1 MLDPWSIFITRP
13 KGAAIRGHATR
24 AATAGHRLEGET
36 LMIGPVRGFSRVSP
50 VDLFRQHYLLLR
62 EASITRVVLVRARRV
77 PRRGRGAIVPAPL
90 APRPVSAVPPLAR
103 GGGQDQGRRDS
114 RQGTRG
120 GARGGTLGGRSDTS
134 GIGAQGHFYAAPA
147 RATAEASDDV
157 ITGTLLLCHQPATV
171 LFDPGSTFS
180 YVSVYFAPR
189 LGMRSESLAEPIHVS
204 TPVGESLVVDQ
215 VLRSCLVTI
224 QGCDTRVDLI
234 LLDMVDFD
242 VILGMD
248 WLSPYHAVLDCYA
261 KTVTLAMPGI
271 SPVLW
276 QGAYSHT
283 PTGIISFM
291 RARRLVASGCLV
303 YLAYVRDVSRE
314 GSSVDSVPVVREFAD
329 VFPTDLPGLPPDRD
343 IDFAIDLEPDTRPIS
358 IPPYRMAPAEL
369 RELSAQLEDLL
380 GKGFIRPSVSP
391 WGAPVLFVK
400 KKDGTM
406 RMCIDYRQLNKVT
419 VKNRYP
425 MPRID
430 DLFDQL
436 QGAAMFS
443 KIDLRSGYH
452 QLRIRAADIPKTSFR
467 TRYGHYE
474 FLVMSFGLTNAPAAF
489 MDLMTCVFRPY
500 LDLFV
505 IVFIDDILVYSRSRS
520 EHEQHLRIVLQTLR
534 DQRLYAKFS
543 KCEFWLESVAFL
555 GHVVSNEGIR
565 VDPAKIEAIRDW
577 HRPTSVTEVRSFVE
591 LAGYYRR
598 FVEGFSTIASPL
610 TRLTRVDVPFVWSE
624 ECEASF
630 LRLKELLT
638 TAHILTLP
646 VEGEDFTVYCDAS
659 GVGLGCVLMQQGRVI
674 AYASRQLKIHE
685 RNYPTHDLELAAV
698 VFALK
703 IWRHYLY
710 GVRCEIYTDH
720 RSLQYIMSQR
730 DLNSRQRRWIELL
743 KDYDLSILYHPGK
756 ANVVA
761 DALSRKAVS
770 MGSLAFL
777 SVEERPLALDIQSL
791 ANSMVR
797 LDISDSRRVLAFLG
811 VQSSLLDRIRGCQ
824 FEDDTLVALRDR
836 VLAGDGGQATLDP
849 DGQVKAEHLRPGGA
863 FQRLPIPE
871 WKWERITMD
880 FVVGLPRTSRGVD
893 SIWVI
898 VDRLTKSAH
907 FLPVH
912 TTFSAERLARIY
924 IREVVR
930 LHGVPVSIISD
941 RGSQFTSSFW
951 RAFQEE
957 LGTRVHLSTAFHPQ
971 TDGQSERT
979 IQVLED
985 MLRACVMDFGGQW
998 DQFLPLAEF
1007 AYNNSYHSSIQMAPF
1022 EALYDLL
1029 QEALDQVRVIQ
1040 DRLRTAQSRHQ
1051 SYADQRRRPLRF
1063 SVGDLVF
1070 LRVSPMKGVMR
1081 FGRRGK
1087 LSPRYI
1093 GPFEILRTVGEVAYE
1108 LALPPIF
1115 SAIHPVFHVS
1125 MLRRYVP
1132 DESNVLQY
1140 DAVELDDRLTFVEEP
1155 VAILARDVRRLR
1167 SRAIPVV
1174 KRGSVLR
1181 TFGKGK
1187 LRRTDFGA
1195 RVIGLQVRALVASV
1209 DRAWSSLIRRRG
1221 PVSVVHFW
1229 GLYSFYPLLVVPG
1242 YGLAYLL
1249 VGYSGCHHDLRN
1261 RVVTSWYQSPR
1272 FIGLTCTELMSS
1284 RVLRIGAETVCL
1296 IGFWKSHL
1304 FHSFEGWLAR
1314 EAARSGLMQSS
1325 LQTDPH
1331 LGVDVDTESAIHF
1344 LMWST
1349 MLDPWSI
1356 FITRPKGAA
1365 IRGHATRA
1373 ATAGHR
1379 LEGETLMI
1387 GPVRGF
1393 SRVSPVDLFRQHY
1406 LLLREASITR
1416 VVLVRAR
1423 RVPRRGRGAI
1433 VPAPLAPRPVS
1444 AVPPLARGGG
1454 QDQGRR
1460 DSRQGT
1466 RGGARGGTLGGR
1478 SDTSGIG
1485 AQGHFYA
1492 APARATAEASDDVI
1506 TGTLLLCHQ
1515 PATVLFDPGSTFSY
1529 VSVYFAPRLGM
1540 RSESLAEPIHVSTPV
1555 GESLVVD
1562 QVLRS
1567 CLVTIQGC
1575 DTRVDL
1581 ILLDMVDFDV
1591 ILGMDWLS
1599 PYHAVLDCYAKT
1611 VTLAMP
1617 GISPVLWQGAYS
1629 HTPTGIISFMRARR
1643 LVASGCLVYLAYVRD
1658 VSREGSSVDSVPVVR
1673 EFADVFPTDLPG
1685 LPPDRDIDFAID
1697 LEPDTRP
1704 ISIPPYRM
1712 APAELREL
1720 SAQLEDLLGKGFIR
1734 PSVSPWGAP
1743 VLFVKKKDGTMRMC
1757 IDYRQLNKVTVKNRY
1772 PMPRID
1778 DLFDQLQGA
1787 AMFSKID
1794 LRSGYH
1800 QLRIRAADIPKTSFR
1815 TRYGHY
1821 EFLVMSFGLT
1831 NAPCCLHG
1839 LDDMC
1844 VQAIP

>member
-1 MLDPWSIFITRP
+1 MTSDGNFDCAVESEISNLRGSVSRPFGKENLRRSDFGARVIGFKLSDTLSPTIVILIFPDVTASRVTSATLVLLRDFNLIFDLVPRTFIDWLCVDGVPQIFMSMDQLGLFQQLHWHLYRASGLRSGLYCPDTYIEHPVRALVASVDRAWSRLIRRRDVCLIGFWKSHLFHSFTGWLAREVARP
-13 KGAAIRGHATR
+13 GVAHPGRGRAVAPARDREEEPQAAYVPPQPVGPGPAQPPPAPAAAAAPDLHALLTQILAAIGEMRQTPAPAAPAPVLAAPAPAPQGQPAAAAPEVQPPPVHVTVVSDLKDGEMPLREQKMLGVFQRLAPPIFSGAMGEDAYEFQLTCQEQLQSLGLLESRGADFTAHQFRGPARQWWRSYRESRPVGSPPISWSEFSEAFLARFMPRSVRDRLRDQFSRLEQGPMTVSEYETRFHELSRHAT
-24 AATAGHRLEGET
+24 
-36 LMIGPVRGFSRVSP
+36 MILPTEEERVRCFVRGLRYRLRVDTEHLVSAGRSFLDVVDHARSMEHIHREAQGGSDKRARYQGSYSGSQTRGRDSYDRPRQRFQQGQSSRPVQAALPASEGGQYHQGGPSTGQSSRGSDSLPSYRSRVTSGRSASGCFDCGAP
-50 VDLFRQHYLLLR
+50 DHWSR
-62 EASITRVVLVRARRV
+62 EC

-120 GARGGTLGGRSDTS
+120 GARGGRLGGRSDAS
-134 GIGAQGHFYAAPA
+134 GRGAQGHFYAAPA

-189 LGMRSESLAEPIHVS
+189 LGMRSESLAEPVHVS

-215 VLRSCLVTI
+215 ILRSCLVTI

-291 RARRLVASGCLV
+291 RARRLVASGCLA

-314 GSSVDSVPVVREFAD
+314 DSSVDSVPVVREFAD

-436 QGAAMFS
+436 QGAAVFS

-452 QLRIRAADIPKTSFR
+452 QLRIRAADIPKTAFR

-489 MDLMTCVFRPY
+489 MDLMTRVFRPY

-505 IVFIDDILVYSRSRS
+505 IVFIDDIL
-520 EHEQHLRIVLQTLR
+520 TLR

-555 GHVVSNEGIR
+555 GHVVSKEGIR

-577 HRPTSVTEVRSFVE
+577 HRPTSVTEIRSFVG

-598 FVEGFSTIASPL
+598 FVEGFSTIAAPL

-638 TAHILTLP
+638 TAPILTLP
-646 VEGEDFTVYCDAS
+646 VEGEGFTVYCDAS

-797 LDISDSRRVLAFLG
+797 LDISDSRCVLAFMG

-849 DGQVKAEHLRPGGA
+849 DGVLKFAGRICVPRVGDLIQLILSEAHESRYSIHPGTAKMYRDLRQHYWWSGMRRDIADFVSRCLCCQQVKAEHLRPGGV

-930 LHGVPVSIISD
+930 LHGVPVAIISD

-1022 EALYDLL
+1022 EALYGRRCRSPVGWFESTEPRPRGTDLL

-1063 SVGDLVF
+1063 SVGDRVF

-1108 LALPPIF
+1108 LALPPVF

-1132 DESNVLQY
+1132 DESHVLQY

-1155 VAILARDVRRLR
+1155 VAILSRDVRRLR

-1174 KRGSVLR
+1174 K
-1181 TFGKGK
+1181 
-1187 LRRTDFGA
+1187 
-1195 RVIGLQVRALVASV
+1195 VRWRHRPVEEATWEIEHEM
-1209 DRAWSSLIRRRG
+1209 RAQF
-1221 PVSVVHFW
+1221 P
-1229 GLYSFYPLLVVPG
+1229 
-1242 YGLAYLL
+1242 
-1249 VGYSGCHHDLRN
+1249 
-1261 RVVTSWYQSPR
+1261 
-1272 FIGLTCTELMSS
+1272 
-1284 RVLRIGAETVCL
+1284 
-1296 IGFWKSHL
+1296 
-1304 FHSFEGWLAR
+1304 
-1314 EAARSGLMQSS
+1314 
-1325 LQTDPH
+1325 
-1331 LGVDVDTESAIHF
+1331 
-1344 LMWST
+1344 
-1349 MLDPWSI
+1349 
-1356 FITRPKGAA
+1356 
-1365 IRGHATRA
+1365 
-1373 ATAGHR
+1373 
-1379 LEGETLMI
+1379 
-1387 GPVRGF
+1387 
-1393 SRVSPVDLFRQHY
+1393 DLFEH
-1406 LLLREASITR
+1406 S
-1416 VVLVRAR
+1416 
-1423 RVPRRGRGAI
+1423 
-1433 VPAPLAPRPVS
+1433 
-1444 AVPPLARGGG
+1444 
-1454 QDQGRR
+1454 
-1460 DSRQGT
+1460 GT
-1466 RGGARGGTLGGR
+1466 
-1478 SDTSGIG
+1478 S
-1485 AQGHFYA
+1485 
-1492 APARATAEASDDVI
+1492 
-1506 TGTLLLCHQ
+1506 
-1515 PATVLFDPGSTFSY
+1515 
-1529 VSVYFAPRLGM
+1529 
-1540 RSESLAEPIHVSTPV
+1540 
-1555 GESLVVD
+1555 
-1562 QVLRS
+1562 
-1567 CLVTIQGC
+1567 
-1575 DTRVDL
+1575 
-1581 ILLDMVDFDV
+1581 
-1591 ILGMDWLS
+1591 
-1599 PYHAVLDCYAKT
+1599 
-1611 VTLAMP
+1611 
-1617 GISPVLWQGAYS
+1617 
-1629 HTPTGIISFMRARR
+1629 
-1643 LVASGCLVYLAYVRD
+1643 
-1658 VSREGSSVDSVPVVR
+1658 
-1673 EFADVFPTDLPG
+1673 
-1685 LPPDRDIDFAID
+1685 
-1697 LEPDTRP
+1697 
-1704 ISIPPYRM
+1704 
-1712 APAELREL
+1712 
-1720 SAQLEDLLGKGFIR
+1720 
-1734 PSVSPWGAP
+1734 
-1743 VLFVKKKDGTMRMC
+1743 
-1757 IDYRQLNKVTVKNRY
+1757 
-1772 PMPRID
+1772 
-1778 DLFDQLQGA
+1778 
-1787 AMFSKID
+1787 
-1794 LRSGYH
+1794 
-1800 QLRIRAADIPKTSFR
+1800 
-1815 TRYGHY
+1815 
-1821 EFLVMSFGLT
+1821 
-1831 NAPCCLHG
+1831 
-1839 LDDMC
+1839 
-1844 VQAIP
+1844 

>member
-1 MLDPWSIFITRP
+1 MPDPWSIFIAMP
-13 KGAAIRGHATR
+13 KGAAIRRHATR
-24 AATAGHRLEGET
+24 AATTGPRLEGET
-36 LMIGPVRGFSRVSP
+36 SMIGPARGSS
-50 VDLFRQHYLLLR
+50 
-62 EASITRVVLVRARRV
+62 RRV

-90 APRPVSAVPPLAR
+90 APRPVSAVPPLTR

-120 GARGGTLGGRSDTS
+120 GARGGRLGGRSDAS
-134 GIGAQGHFYAAPA
+134 GRGAQGHFYAAPA
-147 RATAEASDDV
+147 RVTAEASDDV
-157 ITGTLLLCHQPATV
+157 IT
-171 LFDPGSTFS
+171 
-180 YVSVYFAPR
+180 
-189 LGMRSESLAEPIHVS
+189 EPIHVS

-215 VLRSCLVTI
+215 ILRSCLVTI

-283 PTGIISFM
+283 PTGIISFV
-291 RARRLVASGCLV
+291 RAQRLMASGCLA

-314 GSSVDSVPVVREFAD
+314 VPLVESVPVVRDFID
-329 VFPTDLPGLPPDRD
+329 VFPTDLPGLPPERD
-343 IDFAIDLEPDTRPIS
+343 VDFPIELEPGTRPIS

-369 RELSAQLEDLL
+369 KELSVQLQDLL
-380 GKGFIRPSVSP
+380 GKRFIRPSVSP

-406 RMCIDYRQLNKVT
+406 RLCIDYRQLNKVT

-436 QGAAMFS
+436 QGAAVFS
-443 KIDLRSGYH
+443 KIDLRFGYH
-452 QLRIRAADIPKTSFR
+452 QLRIRAADIPKTAFR

-489 MDLMTCVFRPY
+489 MDLMTRVFRSY

-555 GHVVSNEGIR
+555 GHVVSKEGIR
-565 VDPAKIEAIRDW
+565 VDPTKIEAIRDW
-577 HRPTSVTEVRSFVE
+577 HRPTSVTEIRSFVG

-598 FVEGFSTIASPL
+598 FVEGFSTIPAPL
-610 TRLTRVDVPFVWSE
+610 TRLTRQDVPFVWSE
-624 ECEASF
+624 ECERSF

-638 TAHILTLP
+638 TAPILTLP
-646 VEGEDFTVYCDAS
+646 VEGEGFTVYCDAS
-659 GVGLGCVLMQQGRVI
+659 GIGLGCVLMQQGRVI

-703 IWRHYLY
+703 IWRHYMY
-710 GVRCEIYTDH
+710 GVRCKIYTDH

-730 DLNSRQRRWIELL
+730 DLNSRQCRWIELL

-770 MGSLAFL
+770 MGSLSFL
-777 SVEERPLALDIQSL
+777 SVEERPLAMDIQFL
-791 ANSMVR
+791 ANSMIR
-797 LDISDSRRVLAFLG
+797 LDISDSRRVLAHMG

-824 FEDDTLVALRDR
+824 FEDEALVALRDR
-836 VLAGDGGQATLDP
+836 VLAGDAGQATLDP
-849 DGQVKAEHLRPGGA
+849 DGVLRFAGRICVPRVGDLIQLILSEGHESRYSIHPGTAKMYRDLRQHYWWGGMRRDIADFVFRCLCCQQVKAEHLRPGGE

-907 FLPVH
+907 FIPVH
-912 TTFSAERLARIY
+912 TSYSAERLACIY

-941 RGSQFTSSFW
+941 RGPQFTSSFW
-951 RAFQEE
+951 RTFQDE
-957 LGTRVHLSTAFHPQ
+957 LGTRVDLSTAFHPQ

-1022 EALYDLL
+1022 EALYGRRCRSPVGWFESTEPRPRGTDLL

-1051 SYADQRRRPLRF
+1051 SYADRRRRPLRF
-1063 SVGDLVF
+1063 SVGDRVF

-1093 GPFEILRTVGEVAYE
+1093 GPFETLRTVGEVAYE
-1108 LALPPIF
+1108 LALPPAF

-1132 DESNVLQY
+1132 DESHVLQY

-1174 KRGSVLR
+1174 KVHWRHRPVEEATWEIEHEMRAQFPGLFEHSGKLQENFEGNLAVISETRGEASFEGLPFIIIVADLRCCRHLFVLKFWDISLVSEEAFGDRSEGKRSGTVSWSTRDRLSGRLWLSIVRLSMSRQLFIDLLEYGGVRVSSMLNFYNSCLRPYFGKVFDYDSMSLDIIEYPCLVVEVLEVEEIPVKVRDVMRSWNMIGNGSVKSPEIGGFFYCARAYPSGLWEPGGF
-1181 TFGKGK
+1181 TFAY
-1187 LRRTDFGA
+1187 LAQSADDA
-1195 RVIGLQVRALVASV
+1195 YWVRALVASV
-1209 DRAWSSLIRRRG
+1209 DRAWSRLIRRRG
-1221 PVSVVHFW
+1221 
-1229 GLYSFYPLLVVPG
+1229 FYP
-1242 YGLAYLL
+1242 
-1249 VGYSGCHHDLRN
+1249 
-1261 RVVTSWYQSPR
+1261 
-1272 FIGLTCTELMSS
+1272 
-1284 RVLRIGAETVCL
+1284 
-1296 IGFWKSHL
+1296 
-1304 FHSFEGWLAR
+1304 
-1314 EAARSGLMQSS
+1314 
-1325 LQTDPH
+1325 QT
-1331 LGVDVDTESAIHF
+1331 
-1344 LMWST
+1344 
-1349 MLDPWSI
+1349 
-1356 FITRPKGAA
+1356 
-1365 IRGHATRA
+1365 
-1373 ATAGHR
+1373 
-1379 LEGETLMI
+1379 
-1387 GPVRGF
+1387 
-1393 SRVSPVDLFRQHY
+1393 HY
-1406 LLLREASITR
+1406 LLFR
-1416 VVLVRAR
+1416 VTGWLTYWWVIV
-1423 RVPRRGRGAI
+1423 GAI
-1433 VPAPLAPRPVS
+1433 M
-1444 AVPPLARGGG
+1444 
-1454 QDQGRR
+1454 
-1460 DSRQGT
+1460 T
-1466 RGGARGGTLGGR
+1466 
-1478 SDTSGIG
+1478 
-1485 AQGHFYA
+1485 
-1492 APARATAEASDDVI
+1492 
-1506 TGTLLLCHQ
+1506 
-1515 PATVLFDPGSTFSY
+1515 
-1529 VSVYFAPRLGM
+1529 
-1540 RSESLAEPIHVSTPV
+1540 
-1555 GESLVVD
+1555 
-1562 QVLRS
+1562 
-1567 CLVTIQGC
+1567 
-1575 DTRVDL
+1575 
-1581 ILLDMVDFDV
+1581 
-1591 ILGMDWLS
+1591 
-1599 PYHAVLDCYAKT
+1599 
-1611 VTLAMP
+1611 
-1617 GISPVLWQGAYS
+1617 
-1629 HTPTGIISFMRARR
+1629 
-1643 LVASGCLVYLAYVRD
+1643 
-1658 VSREGSSVDSVPVVR
+1658 
-1673 EFADVFPTDLPG
+1673 
-1685 LPPDRDIDFAID
+1685 
-1697 LEPDTRP
+1697 
-1704 ISIPPYRM
+1704 
-1712 APAELREL
+1712 
-1720 SAQLEDLLGKGFIR
+1720 
-1734 PSVSPWGAP
+1734 
-1743 VLFVKKKDGTMRMC
+1743 
-1757 IDYRQLNKVTVKNRY
+1757 
-1772 PMPRID
+1772 
-1778 DLFDQLQGA
+1778 
-1787 AMFSKID
+1787 
-1794 LRSGYH
+1794 
-1800 QLRIRAADIPKTSFR
+1800 
-1815 TRYGHY
+1815 
-1821 EFLVMSFGLT
+1821 
-1831 NAPCCLHG
+1831 
-1839 LDDMC
+1839 
-1844 VQAIP
+1844 